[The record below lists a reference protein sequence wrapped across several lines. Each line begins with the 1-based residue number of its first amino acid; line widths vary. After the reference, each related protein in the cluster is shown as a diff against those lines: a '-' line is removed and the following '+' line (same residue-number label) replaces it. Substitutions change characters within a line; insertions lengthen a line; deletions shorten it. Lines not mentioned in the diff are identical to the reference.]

1 MDRKTSMRT
10 QADLS
15 MLVVAFIW
23 GAAFVVVKNALAD
36 IGPFLF
42 LGIRF
47 ALAWLVLAALSYRDM
62 LTIKLS
68 TIKAGWLLGFFLFVG
83 YAFQTLGLK
92 YTTSSNAGFITG
104 VSVVLVPVIYA
115 LLNRRMPPA
124 RTILVVFLAA
134 VGLFLLSVPWGS
146 FGLSYGDFLVLIGA
160 FGFALHIVYVDIHS
174 HQHNAI
180 AITGIQVLFVGL
192 VCLGLGL
199 LLEPVPVRLTY
210 NAAFA
215 LIFTAVFATALAF
228 LAQNYLQQFS
238 NPTDFAI
245 VLASE
250 PVFAALAGYLW
261 AGERLSD
268 QALAG
273 AGLILAAML
282 LAIVLKKRV

>member
-1 MDRKTSMRT
+1 MDKKISMRT
-10 QADLS
+10 RADLS

-23 GAAFVVVKNALAD
+23 GTTFVVVKNALAD

-42 LGIRF
+42 VGIRF
-47 ALAWLVLAALSYRDM
+47 TLAWLVLAALSYRDM
-62 LTIKLS
+62 LTINFS
-68 TIKAGWLLGFFLFVG
+68 TIKAGWLLGFFLFIG

-104 VSVVLVPVIYA
+104 VSVVLVPVFYA
-115 LLNRRMPPA
+115 LLNRRLPPL
-124 RTILVVFLAA
+124 RTGVIVFVAA

-146 FGLSYGDFLVLIGA
+146 FNLAYGDSLVLIGA

-180 AITGIQVLFVGL
+180 AITGIQVLLVGL

-199 LLEPVPVRLTY
+199 LWEPLPARLTY
-210 NAAFA
+210 NAALA
-215 LIFTAVFATALAF
+215 LIVTAVFATALAF
-228 LAQNYLQQFS
+228 LAQNYLQRFS

-268 QALAG
+268 QALFG
-273 AGLILAAML
+273 ASLILAAML
-282 LAIVLKKRV
+282 LAIVFKKRA